1 MSIST
6 YATEDTI
13 VAIATAS
20 GPGLRGTVRLSGPD
34 ALRIT
39 QLVAKDATSESAQ
52 CVNTCKQA
60 FRYEGVIEIPDW
72 EFKLPASCLVWPGT
86 RSFTRQP
93 STEIQTWS
101 SPILLEEVV
110 AQCVEA
116 GARLAEPGEFTLR
129 AFLAGRL
136 DLAQAEAVLGVIDA
150 TGEQQLKT
158 GLAQLSG
165 GLGTPLL
172 DLRGSLLDLLA
183 HLEAGL
189 DFVEE
194 DIEFVQKVEIL
205 KQLETGHQTVHHLLS
220 QISDRGQ
227 ANHFPKVVLAGP
239 PNAGKSSLF
248 NAICNASLAIVSPIA
263 GTTRDYVSRRL
274 EIEGCP
280 LELIDTA
287 GLDAT
292 LETTEVD
299 QFAQSHARQQV
310 ISADLILNCFPSGEK
325 PGSLAHLGATAEE
338 FHVATKIDL
347 SPPPDRSIDHRPLDR
362 PSDRPVLGVSSTTRA
377 GVTELI
383 QAIIEKLAGSTA
395 GQDTML
401 VSTAQRAKSSL
412 QDAETALK
420 QAILATQEDW
430 GEELIAAEIRNALDG
445 LGRVTGVIYTDDVL
459 DRVFSRFCI
468 GK

>member
-6 YATEDTI
+6 YSTEDTI

-20 GPGLRGTVRLSGPD
+20 GAGLRGTVRLSGPD

-39 QLVAKDATSESAQ
+39 EKVVQVSASEAACSSFRGA
-52 CVNTCKQA
+52 QA
-60 FRYEGVIEIPDW
+60 FRYEGEVEISAW
-72 EFKLPASCLVWPGT
+72 ALQLPASCLVWPGT

-101 SPILLEEVV
+101 SPILLDDVV
-110 AQCVEA
+110 AQCVQA

-172 DLRGSLLDLLA
+172 ALRSSLLDLLA

-194 DIEFVQKVEIL
+194 DIEFVQKSEIL
-205 KQLETGHQTVHHLLS
+205 EQLQAGHQTVHQLLR

-227 ANHFPKVVLAGP
+227 ADHFPKVVLAGR

-248 NAICNASLAIVSPIA
+248 NAICNESIAIVSPTA
-263 GTTRDYVSRRL
+263 GTTRDYVTRRL
-274 EIEGCP
+274 EIAGCP

-287 GLDAT
+287 GLDPT
-292 LETTEVD
+292 LETNEVD
-299 QFAQSHARQQV
+299 QYAQSHARRQV
-310 ISADLILNCFPSGEK
+310 SSADLILNCFPAGEQ
-325 PGSLAHLGATAEE
+325 PSSLSHLGSTAEE
-338 FHVATKIDL
+338 LGVATKIDL
-347 SPPPDRSIDHRPLDR
+347 GRAWIPDSAESRWSG
-362 PSDRPVLGVSSTTRA
+362 PVIGVSSTTRV
-377 GVTELI
+377 GLPELMKT
-383 QAIIEKLAGSTA
+383 IIENLAELTV
-395 GQDTML
+395 GQDAML

-412 QDAETALK
+412 EDAEIAL
-420 QAILATQEDW
+420 QQSIMATQEDW

>member
-20 GPGLRGTVRLSGPD
+20 GTGLRGTIRLSGPQALPITERVVQSSEWGEAQFSKQ
-34 ALRIT
+34 ALRH
-39 QLVAKDATSESAQ
+39 
-52 CVNTCKQA
+52 
-60 FRYEGVIEIPDW
+60 EGEIEIADW
-72 EFKLPASCLVWPGT
+72 SLRLPAACLIWPGT

-93 STEIQTWS
+93 STEIQAWA
-101 SPILLEEVV
+101 SPILLDDIV
-110 AQCVEA
+110 AQCVAA

-150 TGEQQLKT
+150 SGEQQLKT

-165 GLGTPLL
+165 GVGTPLQA
-172 DLRGSLLDLLA
+172 LRSTLLDLLA

-194 DIEFVQKVEIL
+194 DIEFVQKAEIL
-205 KQLETGHQTVHHLLS
+205 EQLDAGLQSVRQLLR
-220 QISDRGQ
+220 QISDRGE
-227 ANHFPKVVLAGP
+227 AGPAPKVVLAGP

-248 NAICNASLAIVSPIA
+248 NAICNESIALVSSIA

-274 EIEGCP
+274 EIAGCS

-287 GLDAT
+287 GLDPT
-292 LETTEVD
+292 LETSEVD
-299 QFAQSHARQQV
+299 QFAQSHARKQV
-310 ISADLILNCFPSGEK
+310 TNADFILHCFPAGET
-325 PGSLAHLGATAEE
+325 PTSLEHLGSSAEE
-338 FHVATKIDL
+338 IRVATKCDL
-347 SPPPDRSIDHRPLDR
+347 LASPVQTGTAISGAPPLFSLSNTTGEGIQELLEALVQKLSETTDR
-362 PSDRPVLGVSSTTRA
+362 
-377 GVTELI
+377 
-383 QAIIEKLAGSTA
+383 
-395 GQDTML
+395 QDAML

-412 QDAETALK
+412 EDAESALQ
-420 QAILATQEDW
+420 QAILVTQEDW
-430 GEELIAAEIRNALDG
+430 GEELIAAEIRGALDG